1 MSLLSMQLVIKT
13 RYLESGFVHVYR
25 SDGKKLQRP
34 TRNEMKITIFMRLN
48 GTFYNVRTLT

>member
-1 MSLLSMQLVIKT
+1 MQLAVKGCRLVLCSIH
-13 RYLESGFVHVYR
+13 FYR

-34 TRNEMKITIFMRLN
+34 MRNEMKITIFMRLN